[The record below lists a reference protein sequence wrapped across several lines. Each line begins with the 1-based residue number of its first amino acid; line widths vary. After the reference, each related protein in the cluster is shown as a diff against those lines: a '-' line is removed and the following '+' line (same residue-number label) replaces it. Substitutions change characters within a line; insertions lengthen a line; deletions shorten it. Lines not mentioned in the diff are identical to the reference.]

1 MPTGQSPI
9 ARKFYDYLEYCTLS
23 ERLKIEAAHI
33 HPHCVPAWGHMKYSG
48 RTDSFIG
55 ITDIST
61 CIFYMAPCAGVN
73 ADHPNIRA
81 LDNLHPKVRMQKVAS
96 GEFPDDTPVMFGNTA
111 SASSS
116 FTKDELPKSRLEG
129 MYGSGS
135 RAICYVLLEKEQYSD
150 SNFDGKSHQACFYW
164 AKSKYNLGSNI
175 FSDYLLGWAIQK
187 DNTGY
192 FLRFASSL
200 NECWGQG
207 FVNPDGTRSGQKTF
221 TDRVTRPE
229 KKHAHP
235 TAPTTPTD
243 LAPARRKEARDLP
256 KTWAQFFERVIKRDL
271 NLTLLKEHDGGGL
284 ALLQEKDRYDRMKAR
299 DEGKTT
305 KLRRFQH

>member
-1 MPTGQSPI
+1 MPAGQSPI
-9 ARKFYDYLEYCTLS
+9 ARKFYDYLEYCALS
-23 ERLKIEAAHI
+23 ERLKIEAARI
-33 HPHCVPAWGHMKYSG
+33 HPDCVQAWGYMKGSD

-61 CIFYMAPCAGVN
+61 WIFYMAPCAGVN
-73 ADHPNIRA
+73 ANHPNIRA
-81 LDNLHPKVRMQKVAS
+81 LDHLHAKVRMQRVAS

-111 SASSS
+111 SASGK
-116 FTKDELPKSRLEG
+116 FAQDELPKSRLEG
-129 MYGSGS
+129 MYGAGS
-135 RAICYVLLEKEQYSD
+135 RAICYVLLDEEQYLG

-164 AKSKYNLGSNI
+164 AKAKYNLGFNI
-175 FSDYLLGWAIQK
+175 FSDSLLGWAIQK
-187 DNTGY
+187 DNNGY

-221 TDRVTRPE
+221 TDRITRPE
-229 KKHAHP
+229 RKHVSPADPTVKK
-235 TAPTTPTD
+235 D
-243 LAPARRKEARDLP
+243 LALGFRKEARDLP
-256 KTWAQFFERVIKRDL
+256 KTWAQFFERVVGRDL
-271 NLTLLKEHDGGGL
+271 NLTLLKQHDSSSL
-284 ALLQEKDRYDRMKAR
+284 APKQPNDRFDRMTAR